1 KSGFKGSITTYQISV
16 PIQPGNSGG
25 PLFDESGNL
34 VGITSSGINKT
45 IADNANYAI
54 KTKYLSMLVDEID
67 DHIELPKSS
76 LNNSSTLQDK
86 IKTLSNYV
94 VYIKVK

>member
-1 KSGFKGSITTYQISV
+1 MV
-16 PIQPGNSGG
+16 
-25 PLFDESGNL
+25 L
-34 VGITSSGINKT
+34 TSSGINKS
-45 IADNANYAI
+45 IADNVNYAI

-67 DHIELPKSS
+67 DEIELPISNSK
-76 LNNSSTLQDK
+76 NSSTLQEK